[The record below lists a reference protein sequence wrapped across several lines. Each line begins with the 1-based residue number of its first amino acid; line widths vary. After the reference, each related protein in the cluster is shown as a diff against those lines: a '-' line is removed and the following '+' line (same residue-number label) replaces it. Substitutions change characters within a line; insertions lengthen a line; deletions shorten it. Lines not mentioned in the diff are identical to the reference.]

1 MEQRY
6 RRTKYACYMTGATM
20 AVTCNLSPL
29 LFLTLRSLYGI
40 SYSLLG
46 LLVLVNFVTQLAVD
60 MLFSFF
66 SHKFNIAATVKL
78 TPILAA
84 VGLAIYAATPILFP
98 NAVYLG
104 LLVGTIIFSA
114 SSGLGE
120 VLMSP
125 TVAAIPSDNPDREM
139 SKLHS
144 IYAWGSVAMV
154 LLSTLYLFLCD
165 HNAWQ
170 WLVLIGMLVPISA
183 SLLFWRAEIPP
194 METPERVSGAL
205 GLLRNSGLWLCLAAI
220 FLGGAAECTMSQ
232 WASGYLEGALGI
244 DKLWGDVFGVA
255 MFAVMLGLGRTFYAK
270 YGKNITRVLLLGAV
284 GAFLCYL
291 VAALT
296 PFPILGLVACALTGL
311 CTSML
316 WPGTLIVASER
327 FPTGGVFVFA
337 IMAAG
342 GDLGASVAPQMV
354 GLVTDAVI
362 ASSGAARWATAL
374 GVGAE
379 QLGMKLGML
388 LGALFPLAA
397 ILLYSLLRRRKHTP
411 NPSNQKTD
419 L

>member
-6 RRTKYACYMTGATM
+6 RRTKYACYMTGASM
-20 AVTCNLSPL
+20 AVICNLSPL

-60 MLFSFF
+60 MIFSFF
-66 SHKFNIAATVKL
+66 SHLFPIARTVKL
-78 TPILAA
+78 TPLIA
-84 VGLAIYAATPILFP
+84 VLGFALYAAAPILFP
-98 NAVYLG
+98 DAVYLG
-104 LLVGTIIFSA
+104 LLLGTVVFSA
-114 SSGLGE
+114 SSGLSE

-154 LLSTLYLFLCD
+154 LLSTLYLFLCG
-165 HNAWQ
+165 HGAWQ
-170 WLVLIGMLVPISA
+170 WLVLLGMVVPIA
-183 SLLFWRAEIPP
+183 ATLLFWRAEIPP
-194 METPERVSGAL
+194 METPKRVSGAL

-255 MFAVMLGLGRTFYAK
+255 MFAVMLGLGRTLYAK
-270 YGKNITRVLLLGAV
+270 FGKNITRVLFFGSI

-291 VAALT
+291 VAAVT
-296 PFPILGLVACALTGL
+296 PIPILGLIACALTGL

-316 WPGTLIVASER
+316 WPGTLIVASDR

-342 GDLGASVAPQMV
+342 GDLGASVAPQLV

-362 ASSGAARWATAL
+362 ASPNAARWATAL
-374 GVGAE
+374 GVGPE
-379 QLGMKLGML
+379 QLGLKLGML
-388 LGALFPLAA
+388 VGALFPLFAIIVYA
-397 ILLYSLLRRRKHTP
+397 ILRRKK
-411 NPSNQKTD
+411 NAN
-419 L
+419 